1 MASTSTNTLT
11 NTTTQKPSQKKRTH
25 KLSATLFG
33 FGLSVATLLGT
44 ASAAMAVP
52 TSWLYLPS
60 TGDSGTRNAINVDG
74 TGDVEVYW
82 EPISSGTQVC
92 LEFGGNVSWWKGVKT
107 FDNNN
112 SFLGFVAR
120 TDAAG
125 RMQCDTFGAGEL
137 GRTGAPAK
145 VELWK
150 AKVFGVHTH
159 MSSLMFDPTYVDGK
173 RVVFRW
179 VAE

>member
-1 MASTSTNTLT
+1 MI
-11 NTTTQKPSQKKRTH
+11 TTQLNITTQQPSQKKRKH
-25 KLSATLFG
+25 HLSTALFSL
-33 FGLSVATLLGT
+33 GLSVATLLGS

-52 TSWLYLPS
+52 TSSLYLPS
-60 TGDSGTRNAINVDG
+60 SGNSQNRYALNVDG

-82 EPISSGTQVC
+82 EPITSGTQVC

-107 FDNNN
+107 FDTNN

-120 TDAAG
+120 SNSAG
-125 RMQCDTFGAGEL
+125 RMQCDTFNPGEL
-137 GRTGAPAK
+137 GTTGAAAK

-150 AKVFGVHTH
+150 AKTFGVHTH
-159 MSSLMFDPTYVDGK
+159 MSTLLFDPTYVEGK

-179 VAE
+179 VSE

>member
-1 MASTSTNTLT
+1 MITTQLS
-11 NTTTQKPSQKKRTH
+11 TTTQQPPQKKRKH
-25 KLSATLFG
+25 HLSTALFSL
-33 FGLSVATLLGT
+33 GLSVATLLGS
-44 ASAAMAVP
+44 ASAAIAVP

-60 TGDSGTRNAINVDG
+60 SGNSQNRYSLNVDG

-82 EPISSGTQVC
+82 EPIASGTQVC
-92 LEFGGNVSWWKGVKT
+92 LEFSGNVSWWKGVKT
-107 FDNNN
+107 FDTNN

-120 TDAAG
+120 SDSAG

-137 GRTGAPAK
+137 GLNGETAK

-150 AKVFGVHTH
+150 AKAFGVHTH
-159 MSSLMFDPTYVDGK
+159 MSTLLFDPTDVNEK